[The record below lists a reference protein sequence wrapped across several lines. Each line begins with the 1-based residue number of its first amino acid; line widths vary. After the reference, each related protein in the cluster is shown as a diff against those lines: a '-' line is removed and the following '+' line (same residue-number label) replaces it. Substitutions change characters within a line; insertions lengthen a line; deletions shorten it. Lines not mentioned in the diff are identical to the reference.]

1 MKSATKEFTVG
12 YTKYT
17 PKTATVNG
25 VDGRI
30 WIKRKHVD
38 GAWVHQGM
46 NFVRKAAAEI
56 EVEASFVSDEI
67 DHENT

>member
-17 PKTATVNG
+17 PRPATVNG
-25 VDGRI
+25 VAGRI
-30 WIKRKHVD
+30 WVKRQHID
-38 GAWVHQGM
+38 GAWVHQGS

-56 EVEASFVSDEI
+56 EVEASFVSEDI
-67 DHENT
+67 DY